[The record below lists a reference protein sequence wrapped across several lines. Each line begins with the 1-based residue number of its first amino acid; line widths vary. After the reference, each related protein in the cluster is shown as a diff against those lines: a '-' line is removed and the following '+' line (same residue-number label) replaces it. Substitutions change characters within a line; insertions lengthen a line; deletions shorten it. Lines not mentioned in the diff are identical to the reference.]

1 VIITL
6 YDFIY
11 MFVMLFMNVSSIP
24 IKCTVLFFIMSS
36 TQEMFNR
43 I

>member
-1 VIITL
+1 MIITL
-6 YDFIY
+6 YNFSY
-11 MFVMLFMNVSSIP
+11 MFLMLCMNVNSIP